1 MIKPRR
7 VTAVVVTL
15 VFAASLIMSVGCTK
29 YAGPDDLQRLEE
41 ARKAAVS
48 AEKEIDKV
56 KSERKQVE
64 QDLAKKESELKA
76 VQEELEYVK
85 THLPETGK
93 EETDE

>member
-29 YAGPDDLQRLEE
+29 YASPDDLQRLEE

-48 AEKEIDKV
+48 AEKEVDKV
-56 KSERKQVE
+56 KAEHKQVE

-93 EETDE
+93 EKIDE

>member
-7 VTAVVVTL
+7 VTAVVVAL
-15 VFAASLIMSVGCTK
+15 VFAVTLIMSVGCTK
-29 YAGPDDLQRLEE
+29 YASPDDLQRLEE

-56 KSERKQVE
+56 KTERKQVE
-64 QDLAKKESELKA
+64 QDLANKEAELKA

-85 THLPETGK
+85 AHLPELKK